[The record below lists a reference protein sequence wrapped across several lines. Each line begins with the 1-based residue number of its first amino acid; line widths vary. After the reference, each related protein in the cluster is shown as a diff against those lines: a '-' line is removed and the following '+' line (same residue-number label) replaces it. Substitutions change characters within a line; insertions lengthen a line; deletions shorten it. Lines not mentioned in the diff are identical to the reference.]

1 MAYVGA
7 LDGSRATTCCGN
19 INSPI
24 WRMYL
29 KHKHVNAYTEQH
41 HQCCNTTHADP
52 FMEATS
58 ESIQGATKSTQEKDI
73 LSNLTTTKVYEN
85 KQIKNARAGTTHP
98 LLNAPFWPHGWYEDV
113 HGSTVMMELVL
124 VVISVAVGV
133 VLAHTMN
140 PWYVT
145 E

>member
-1 MAYVGA
+1 
-7 LDGSRATTCCGN
+7 
-19 INSPI
+19 
-24 WRMYL
+24 
-29 KHKHVNAYTEQH
+29 
-41 HQCCNTTHADP
+41 
-52 FMEATS
+52 MEATS